1 MKEFNSTE
9 FCSKVKNLKE
19 TMVNITYD
27 SQVKNIFYQVI
38 RDNDYNPTDVLNFL
52 AEIWNKT
59 YPNYADKF
67 NSQKWSAVFNRFISA
82 AEEEYDW
89 ELAKKLKDTMT
100 SVSGKGKEREALLH
114 DKFFGLMDELGIDTH
129 LLKIDM
135 SIDLFGWMATL
146 DLVISMADGITEKKT
161 LDETVSSDLEGT
173 KLTSTI
179 TEVTKTDKVV
189 EDKEKKTRKRTKW
202 SGILQYSLDGKL
214 VRQWKSI
221 TEAAKTLNLNHASI
235 SKCVNG
241 TYKKAV
247 GYRWEGIKE
256 PMEDMT
262 STLPPDTRT
271 YTHKKTT
278 DRILS
283 ISVVLNIYLVV

>member
-38 RDNDYNPTDVLNFL
+38 RDNDYNPTDVLHYL
-52 AEIWNKT
+52 AEIWEKI

-67 NSQKWSAVFNRFISA
+67 NDQKWSAVFNRFITV

-89 ELAKKLKDTMT
+89 ELAKKLKDAMT

-114 DKFFGLMDELGIDTH
+114 DKFFTVMEELGVDIH

-135 SIDLFGWMATL
+135 SIDLFGWMTTL
-146 DLVISMADGITEKKT
+146 DLVISKT
-161 LDETVSSDLEGT
+161 DSIFVEETSDKTISSDVEGTKVTTIMTVSSAE
-173 KLTSTI
+173 
-179 TEVTKTDKVV
+179 KVM
-189 EDKEKKTRKRTKW
+189 EDKTKKTRKRTKW
-202 SGILQYSLDGKL
+202 SGILQYTLDGKL
-214 VRQWKSI
+214 LREWKSI
-221 TEAAKTLNLNHASI
+221 TEASKTLNFNHASI

-241 TYKKAV
+241 SYKSAEGFRWV
-247 GYRWEGIKE
+247 GVKE
-256 PMEDMT
+256 PEEEL
-262 STLPPDTRT
+262 TL
-271 YTHKKTT
+271 KAAA
-278 DRILS
+278 
-283 ISVVLNIYLVV
+283 

>member
-1 MKEFNSTE
+1 MKNFNPTE
-9 FCSKVKNLKE
+9 FCSQVKSLKE

-27 SQVKNIFYQVI
+27 SQIKNIFYQVI

-52 AEIWNKT
+52 AEIWENT
-59 YPNYADKF
+59 YPNYVDKF
-67 NSQKWSAVFNRFISA
+67 NSLKWSTVFNRFISA

-89 ELAKKLKDTMT
+89 ELAKALKDTMS
-100 SVSGKGKEREALLH
+100 SVSGKGKALEEQLRT
-114 DKFFGLMDELGIDTH
+114 KFFNLMDELGVDTH

-146 DLVISMADGITEKKT
+146 DLVISIAEDVHVKALT
-161 LDETVSSDLEGT
+161 DETVSSEMEET
-173 KLTSTI
+173 KATPTI
-179 TEVTKTDKVV
+179 TKVSIAEKIM
-189 EDKEKKTRKRTKW
+189 EDKTKKTRKRTKW
-202 SGILQYSLDGKL
+202 YGILQYSLDGEL
-214 VRQWKSI
+214 LHRWKSI

-241 TYKKAV
+241 SYRKAE

-262 STLPPDTRT
+262 LTAAA
-271 YTHKKTT
+271 
-278 DRILS
+278 
-283 ISVVLNIYLVV
+283 

>member
-38 RDNDYNPTDVLNFL
+38 RDNDYNPTDVLDYL
-52 AEIWNKT
+52 AEIWEKT
-59 YPNYADKF
+59 YPNYVDKL
-67 NSQKWSAVFNRFISA
+67 NNQKWSAVFNRFISA

-89 ELAKKLKDTMT
+89 ELAKNLKDAMT
-100 SVSGKGKEREALLH
+100 SVSMKGKEREGLLH
-114 DKFFGLMDELGIDTH
+114 DKFFGLMKELGIDTH

-146 DLVISMADGITEKKT
+146 DLIISKTDGVFVERISDKT
-161 LDETVSSDLEGT
+161 VPSDLDETKAT
-173 KLTSTI
+173 TI
-179 TEVTKTDKVV
+179 TTGSSAEKVMEEKT
-189 EDKEKKTRKRTKW
+189 KKTRKRTKW
-202 SGILQYSLDGKL
+202 YGILQYSLDGEL
-214 VRQWKSI
+214 IHRWKSI

-241 TYKKAV
+241 SYKKAE

-262 STLPPDTRT
+262 VTAAA
-271 YTHKKTT
+271 
-278 DRILS
+278 
-283 ISVVLNIYLVV
+283 

>member
-38 RDNDYNPTDVLNFL
+38 RDKDYNPTDVLHYL
-52 AEIWNKT
+52 AEIWEKT
-59 YPNYADKF
+59 YPNYVDKL
-67 NSQKWSAVFNRFISA
+67 NDQKWSAVFNRFISA

-146 DLVISMADGITEKKT
+146 DLVISKTDGVFVERISDRTVPSD
-161 LDETVSSDLEGT
+161 LDETKAT
-173 KLTSTI
+173 TI
-179 TEVTKTDKVV
+179 TTGSSAEKVM
-189 EDKEKKTRKRTKW
+189 EDKTKKTRKRTKW
-202 SGILQYSLDGKL
+202 AGILQYSLDGKL
-214 VRQWKSI
+214 IRQWKSI
-221 TEAAKTLNLNHASI
+221 TQAAKTLNLNHASI

-241 TYKKAV
+241 SYRKAE

-262 STLPPDTRT
+262 VTFAA
-271 YTHKKTT
+271 
-278 DRILS
+278 
-283 ISVVLNIYLVV
+283 

>member
-38 RDNDYNPTDVLNFL
+38 RDKDYNPTDVLDYL

-59 YPNYADKF
+59 YPNYVDKF
-67 NSQKWSAVFNRFISA
+67 NNQKWSAVFNRFISA

-89 ELAKKLKDTMT
+89 VLAKNLKDTMS
-100 SVSGKGKEREALLH
+100 SVSGKGRNLEAQLRA
-114 DKFFGLMDELGIDTH
+114 KFFNLMEEMGIDTH

-146 DLVISMADGITEKKT
+146 DLVISKTDGATLKET
-161 LDETVSSDLEGT
+161 LDETVSSDLEET
-173 KLTSTI
+173 KAAPII
-179 TEVTKTDKVV
+179 TEPLKADKVIEEKV
-189 EDKEKKTRKRTKW
+189 KKTRKRTKW
-202 SGILQYSLDGKL
+202 YGILQYSLDGEL
-214 VRQWKSI
+214 IHRWKSI

-241 TYKKAV
+241 SYKKAE

-256 PMEDMT
+256 PMEDMKLT
-262 STLPPDTRT
+262 AAA
-271 YTHKKTT
+271 
-278 DRILS
+278 
-283 ISVVLNIYLVV
+283 

>member
-146 DLVISMADGITEKKT
+146 DLVISMADGITERKT

-173 KLTSTI
+173 KVTTI
-179 TEVTKTDKVV
+179 MTVSSAEKVM
-189 EDKEKKTRKRTKW
+189 EDKTKKTRKRTKW
-202 SGILQYSLDGKL
+202 SGILQYTLDGKL
-214 VRQWKSI
+214 LREWKSI
-221 TEAAKTLNLNHASI
+221 TEASKTLNFNHASI

-247 GYRWEGIKE
+247 GYRWEGRKE

-262 STLPPDTRT
+262 STAAA
-271 YTHKKTT
+271 
-278 DRILS
+278 
-283 ISVVLNIYLVV
+283 

>member
-9 FCSKVKNLKE
+9 FCSKVKSLKE

-38 RDNDYNPTDVLNFL
+38 RDNDYNPTDVLNYL
-52 AEIWNKT
+52 AEIWDKT
-59 YPNYADKF
+59 YPNYVDKL
-67 NSQKWSAVFNRFISA
+67 NDQKWSAVFNRFISA

-89 ELAKKLKDTMT
+89 KLAKNLKDAMA
-100 SVSGKGKEREALLH
+100 SVSGKGKERETLLH
-114 DKFFGLMDELGIDTH
+114 DKFFGLMDEMGINTH

-146 DLVISMADGITEKKT
+146 DLVISKK
-161 LDETVSSDLEGT
+161 DSVFVEETSDKTISSDVEGT
-173 KLTSTI
+173 KVTTI
-179 TEVTKTDKVV
+179 TTGSSAEKVMEEKT
-189 EDKEKKTRKRTKW
+189 KKTRKRTKW
-202 SGILQYSLDGKL
+202 YGILQYSLDGEL
-214 VRQWKSI
+214 IHRWKSI

-241 TYKKAV
+241 SYRKAE

-262 STLPPDTRT
+262 VTAAA
-271 YTHKKTT
+271 
-278 DRILS
+278 
-283 ISVVLNIYLVV
+283 

>member
-173 KLTSTI
+173 KSTSTI
-179 TEVTKTDKVV
+179 TEVTK
-189 EDKEKKTRKRTKW
+189 
-202 SGILQYSLDGKL
+202 LSL
-214 VRQWKSI
+214 I
-221 TEAAKTLNLNHASI
+221 HI
-235 SKCVNG
+235 
-241 TYKKAV
+241 
-247 GYRWEGIKE
+247 
-256 PMEDMT
+256 
-262 STLPPDTRT
+262 
-271 YTHKKTT
+271 
-278 DRILS
+278 
-283 ISVVLNIYLVV
+283 

>member
-27 SQVKNIFYQVI
+27 SQVKNIFYQII

-173 KLTSTI
+173 KSTSTI
-179 TEVTKTDKVV
+179 TEVSKTDKVV

-202 SGILQYSLDGKL
+202 TGILQYSLDGKL
-214 VRQWKSI
+214 IRQWESI
-221 TEAAKTLNLNHASI
+221 TEAARTLNLNHASI

-241 TYKKAV
+241 SYKSAEGFRWV
-247 GYRWEGIKE
+247 GVKE
-256 PMEDMT
+256 PEEEL
-262 STLPPDTRT
+262 TL
-271 YTHKKTT
+271 KAAA
-278 DRILS
+278 
-283 ISVVLNIYLVV
+283 

>member
-1 MKEFNSTE
+1 MKKFNPTE

-38 RDNDYNPTDVLNFL
+38 RDNDYNPTDVLNYL
-52 AEIWNKT
+52 AEIWEKI
-59 YPNYADKF
+59 YPGYADRF
-67 NSQKWSAVFNRFISA
+67 NDQKWSAVFNRFISS

-89 ELAKKLKDTMT
+89 ELAKNLKDAMA

-146 DLVISMADGITEKKT
+146 DLVISKT
-161 LDETVSSDLEGT
+161 DRVFVDETSDKTISSDVEGTKATTIMTVSSAE
-173 KLTSTI
+173 
-179 TEVTKTDKVV
+179 KVM
-189 EDKEKKTRKRTKW
+189 EDKTKKTRKRTKW
-202 SGILQYSLDGKL
+202 YGILQYSLDGVL
-214 VRQWKSI
+214 LHRWASI

-241 TYKKAV
+241 SYRKAE

-262 STLPPDTRT
+262 VTAAA
-271 YTHKKTT
+271 
-278 DRILS
+278 
-283 ISVVLNIYLVV
+283 

>member
-173 KLTSTI
+173 KSTSTI

-189 EDKEKKTRKRTKW
+189 EDKVKKTRKRTKW
-202 SGILQYSLDGKL
+202 TGILQYSLDGKL

-262 STLPPDTRT
+262 STAAA
-271 YTHKKTT
+271 
-278 DRILS
+278 
-283 ISVVLNIYLVV
+283 